1 MAALPGQTREGFCA
15 ALKEAVALAPE
26 HLSVYS
32 LIVEE
37 GTPFYDRYEDDVLLR
52 EQGKLPVY
60 LPDEEA
66 ERGMYADAEALLGAA
81 GYGHY
86 ESSN

>member
-1 MAALPGQTREGFCA
+1 M
-15 ALKEAVALAPE
+15 
-26 HLSVYS
+26 YS

-66 ERGMYADAEALLGAA
+66 ERGMYAMRKRCLGLPGMGMMRFPTMRSRALCAA
-81 GYGHY
+81 TTTTAG
-86 ESSN
+86 